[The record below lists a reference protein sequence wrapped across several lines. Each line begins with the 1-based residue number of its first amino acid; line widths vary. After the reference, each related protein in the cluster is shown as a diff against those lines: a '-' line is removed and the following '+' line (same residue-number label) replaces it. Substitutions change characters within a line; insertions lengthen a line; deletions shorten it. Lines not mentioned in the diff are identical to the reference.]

1 MKAIPDAP
9 ATARNKDAILQVLQ
23 YEFRDCKSV
32 FEIGSGTGQHAVYF
46 AAAMHWLVWQTSEL
60 PENHEG
66 IRAWIDS
73 AKLPNVRPP
82 LAYDAGTALGIG
94 SRFDAVFSANTA
106 HIMSM
111 GEVGRM
117 FSHVSQLLNPE
128 GRFCLYGPFNENGR
142 FTSDSNA
149 TFDAGL
155 RARKSS
161 MGLRDR
167 QELNRLAR
175 ENGMIEL
182 PRYAMPANNQLLI
195 WTPPLR
201 DPASR

>member
-1 MKAIPDAP
+1 MKALPDAP
-9 ATARNKDAILQVLQ
+9 ATSRNKDAILQVLQ

-46 AAAMHWLVWQTSEL
+46 ASAMPWLVWQTSEL

-66 IRAWIDS
+66 IRAWLDS
-73 AKLPNVRPP
+73 AKLANVRPP
-82 LAYDAGTALGIG
+82 LAYDAGSELEIG

-111 GEVGRM
+111 DEVGM
-117 FSHVSQLLNPE
+117 MVSHVSQLLDPQ

-142 FTSDSNA
+142 FTSDSNG

-155 RARKSS
+155 RARQSS

-167 QELNRLAR
+167 QELNRLAS
-175 ENGMIEL
+175 ENGMVER
-182 PRYAMPANNQLLI
+182 PRYAMPANNQLLV
-195 WTPPLR
+195 WRLPPQ
-201 DPASR
+201 DPPGP